1 MHQNKSIRFTNYKPI
16 LLLIQMKKT
25 ITAVVVAMCSL
36 SANAQLWVGG
46 GVGFSRFENNS
57 EVENTI
63 GDSGNTPVRLFFG
76 PKVGYNLNDKWA
88 IALALDYSHWN
99 SHDESNSYTNAS
111 YLSTKSKGNSFSVTP
126 FVRYTFAKSGIV
138 SFYVDGGISLGFSK
152 SNTDEWAQNEDG
164 YVRTDEMENSTNSC
178 DVGLR
183 PGMLIELSDHVGL
196 ELNLGFFGYTYRKRV
211 YDRESDYIEYGHSKN
226 KTTSTSNG
234 FGFCGNSG
242 DVNFGVIWKF

>member
-1 MHQNKSIRFTNYKPI
+1 
-16 LLLIQMKKT
+16 MKKT

-46 GVGFSRFENNS
+46 SVGFSRFENNS
-57 EVENTI
+57 EVDNSI
-63 GDSGNTPVRLFFG
+63 SNSGNTPIRLFFG
-76 PKVGYNLNDKWA
+76 PKVGYDFNDKWA
-88 IALALDYSHWN
+88 IALALDYTHSDSRN
-99 SHDESNSYTNAS
+99 ESNSYNS
-111 YLSTKSKGNSFSVTP
+111 KSNGNSFSVTP

-138 SFYVDGGISLGFSK
+138 SFYVDGGISLGFGK
-152 SNTDEWAQNEDG
+152 SNIDEFEQNYDG
-164 YVRTDEMENSTNSC
+164 KIRSDETENRTNSC

-211 YDRESDYIEYGHSKN
+211 SDRESDYVEYGHSKN